1 MNSAIMGTQSHL
13 FKGKEKRRKKW
24 SWCSFSLLLAVQ
36 WRWWKVRRHQMGW
49 YTFIFSNEINHH
61 HSYYH
66 FHKPKEQDRESP
78 HFHSV
83 ALVKLEIG
91 SLESTGSWK
100 KQMEASRKQNENDEN
115 LGDTKW
121 AGIYL
126 SSAMKSTTTTPTAIL
141 TNPMNK
147 IENFPIST
155 VYSWSNCI

>member
-1 MNSAIMGTQSHL
+1 MILCSFLICLGDLIFCQSFCLICNPQALNLIMNSAIMGTQSHL

-66 FHKPKEQDRESP
+66 SHKPKEQDRESP

-91 SLESTGSWK
+91 SLESTESWK
-100 KQMEASRKQNENDEN
+100 KQMEASRKQ
-115 LGDTKW
+115 
-121 AGIYL
+121 Y
-126 SSAMKSTTTTPTAIL
+126 
-141 TNPMNK
+141 
-147 IENFPIST
+147 
-155 VYSWSNCI
+155 